1 MHTLSRRVHDR
12 RLGLHFG
19 IRMCVSATASDDTAS
34 DDTASDDTASDD
46 TASDDTASDDTASD
60 DACDLRHLDQVQ
72 HL

>member
-34 DDTASDDTASDD
+34 DD
-46 TASDDTASDDTASD
+46 
-60 DACDLRHLDQVQ
+60 ACDLRHLDQVQ